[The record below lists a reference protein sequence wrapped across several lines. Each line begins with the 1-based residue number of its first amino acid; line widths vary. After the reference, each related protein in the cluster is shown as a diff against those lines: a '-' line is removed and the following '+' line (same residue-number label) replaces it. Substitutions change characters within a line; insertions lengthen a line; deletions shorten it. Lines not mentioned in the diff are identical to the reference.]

1 VGVESIETSEN
12 VMVYPNPTAN
22 ALNVKFSANQLGG
35 TFQIYS
41 FTGSLVQEGNI
52 TSSSMTIDVQN
63 WEAGSYFIVSNA
75 TVGTTS
81 KTFVVQ

>member
-1 VGVESIETSEN
+1 
-12 VMVYPNPTAN
+12 MVYPNPTSN
-22 ALNVKFSANQLGG
+22 ALNVQFSSNQMGG

-41 FTGSLVQEGNI
+41 FTGSLVQEGLINA
-52 TSSSMTIDVQN
+52 TSMTIDVQD